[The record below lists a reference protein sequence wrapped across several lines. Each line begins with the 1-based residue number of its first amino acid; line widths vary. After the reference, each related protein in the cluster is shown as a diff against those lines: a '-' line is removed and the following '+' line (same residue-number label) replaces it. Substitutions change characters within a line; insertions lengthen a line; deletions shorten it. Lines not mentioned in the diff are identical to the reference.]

1 MAMSLVTNCISLMA
15 LREAWPFDEVRDM
28 LKACF
33 NNVVGDVV
41 AHFRAGDAKGL
52 HAKALDGSVLVTL

>member
-1 MAMSLVTNCISLMA
+1 MA